1 LIWDE
6 IGGNEKIYVSLYQN
20 LNQITCKIMRFRGV
34 VAVILFSFLALSCD
48 ITKESVYEDYLDRLD
63 STLEM
68 APEYVRAKEQRISSI
83 ENMLHSRGVT
93 PLQQYQIYHQL
104 YNEYFAFQFD
114 KAKDALDNQIAISEE
129 LDDRDMKNDAMLD
142 KSLLLTNAGFFFE
155 ANKVFDALDTL
166 ALDKEQMV
174 RWYYARQK
182 YLRDYQEYVSTSDFI
197 LPDVEKIK
205 YYQNKV
211 LSDIDA
217 PSQMNRQVRILRLLE
232 EQDYKNA
239 YEENRYFIGT
249 LDPEG
254 HDYAVQTYWQGVICD
269 NLNLKEESI
278 KWWVESA
285 ISDIK
290 GAVKDNASL
299 CSVAVQLVA
308 PEDTER
314 AFKYIR
320 LSLDDAVYYNA
331 KLRKVQIASTMPWI
345 QSAYAE
351 SKDIQN
357 RDRNRFLLLTLA
369 AAVMLACVS
378 LLSVSLYV
386 QGRRAAREVRNQ
398 AEQLAEY
405 NRSIVEA
412 EDSLRRKN
420 LDLIEANAAKE
431 EYLGLFLSMC
441 SGYLDKLKKNITR
454 DQYEAEL
461 KNFYKTFD
469 TSFLSLYPSF
479 VEDLNSLLK
488 PENRIVLKEG
498 EQLNTE
504 LRIFALIKLGITQS
518 SHIASLLRYS
528 VNTIYNYRA
537 QVKNAAL
544 EDRGNFEE
552 MVKTIG
558 SKH

>member
-1 LIWDE
+1 MC
-6 IGGNEKIYVSLYQN
+6 
-20 LNQITCKIMRFRGV
+20 LNVNPITCKIMRYISLA
-34 VAVILFSFLALSCD
+34 AVLSFCFLAHSCQSVR
-48 ITKESVYEDYLDRLD
+48 ESVYEDCLDRLD
-63 STLEM
+63 STLELTD
-68 APEYVRAKEQRISSI
+68 EYVRAKEQRISSI

-104 YNEYFAFQFD
+104 YEEYFAFQFD
-114 KAKDALDNQIAISEE
+114 KANEALDNQVVLAEKLGERS
-129 LDDRDMKNDAMLD
+129 LKDDAMLD
-142 KSLLLTNAGFFFE
+142 KALLLTNAGFFLEASLAFE
-155 ANKVFDALDTL
+155 TLDTL
-166 ALDKEQMV
+166 ALDKDQMV

-182 YLRDYQEYVSTSDFI
+182 FLHDYQEYVSTSDFTV
-197 LPDVEKIK
+197 LDEDKIK
-205 YYQNKV
+205 YYQDRI
-211 LSDIDA
+211 LSDTEPTSPI
-217 PSQMNRQVRILRLLE
+217 NRQMRIFRMLNER
-232 EQDYKNA
+232 DYEKA
-239 YEENRYFIGT
+239 YEENRYFIGS
-249 LDPEG
+249 LDTER
-254 HDYAVQTYWQGVICD
+254 HAYAVQTYWQGVICE
-269 NLNLKEESI
+269 NLGLEEESV

-299 CSVAVQLVA
+299 CSVAIKLGA

-320 LSLDDAVYYNA
+320 ISLDDAVYYNA

-351 SKDIQN
+351 NKEIQN
-357 RDRNRFLLLTLA
+357 KERNSFLLFTLA
-369 AAVMLACVS
+369 AALMLAVV
-378 LLSVSLYV
+378 LLLTVSLYAK
-386 QGRRAAREVRNQ
+386 GRRSAREVRKQ
-398 AEQLAEY
+398 TEQLAEY
-405 NRSIVEA
+405 NRSIIEA
-412 EDSLRRKN
+412 EDNLRKTN

-441 SGYLDKLKKNITR
+441 SGYLDKLKKHLTR
-454 DQYEAEL
+454 EQYESEL

-479 VEDLNSLLK
+479 VEDLNALLK
-488 PENRIVLKEG
+488 PEGRIVLKEG

-537 QVKNAAL
+537 HVKNAAL
-544 EDRGNFEE
+544 EDRGNFED
-552 MVKTIG
+552 MVKIIG

>member
-1 LIWDE
+1 MC
-6 IGGNEKIYVSLYQN
+6 
-20 LNQITCKIMRFRGV
+20 LNVNPITCKIMRYISLA
-34 VAVILFSFLALSCD
+34 AVLSFCFLAHSCQSVR
-48 ITKESVYEDYLDRLD
+48 ESVYEDCLDRLD
-63 STLEM
+63 STLELTD
-68 APEYVRAKEQRISSI
+68 EYVRAKEQRISSI

-104 YNEYFAFQFD
+104 YEEYFAFQFD
-114 KAKDALDNQIAISEE
+114 KANEALDNQVVLAEKLGERS
-129 LDDRDMKNDAMLD
+129 LKDDAMLD
-142 KSLLLTNAGFFFE
+142 KALLLTNAGFFLEASLAFE
-155 ANKVFDALDTL
+155 TLDTL
-166 ALDKEQMV
+166 ALDKDQMV

-182 YLRDYQEYVSTSDFI
+182 FLHDYQEYVSTSDFTV
-197 LPDVEKIK
+197 LDEDKIK
-205 YYQNKV
+205 YYQDRI
-211 LSDIDA
+211 LSDTEPTSPI
-217 PSQMNRQVRILRLLE
+217 NRQMRIFRMLNER
-232 EQDYKNA
+232 DYEKA
-239 YEENRYFIGT
+239 YEENRYFIGS
-249 LDPEG
+249 LDPER
-254 HDYAVQTYWQGVICD
+254 HAYAVQTYWQGVICE
-269 NLNLKEESI
+269 NLGLEEESV

-299 CSVAVQLVA
+299 CSVAIKLGA

-320 LSLDDAVYYNA
+320 ISLDDAVYYNA

-351 SKDIQN
+351 NKEIQN
-357 RDRNRFLLLTLA
+357 KERNSFLLFTLA
-369 AAVMLACVS
+369 AALMLAVV
-378 LLSVSLYV
+378 LLLTVSLYAK
-386 QGRRAAREVRNQ
+386 GRRSAREVRKQ
-398 AEQLAEY
+398 TEQLAEY
-405 NRSIVEA
+405 NRSIIEA
-412 EDSLRRKN
+412 EDNLRKTN

-441 SGYLDKLKKNITR
+441 SGYLDKLKKHLTR
-454 DQYEAEL
+454 EQYESEL

-488 PENRIVLKEG
+488 PEGRIVLKEG

-537 QVKNAAL
+537 HVKNAAL
-544 EDRGNFEE
+544 EDRGNFED
-552 MVKTIG
+552 MVKIIG

>member
-1 LIWDE
+1 MCL
-6 IGGNEKIYVSLYQN
+6 NVN
-20 LNQITCKIMRFRGV
+20 LITCKIMRYISLA
-34 VAVILFSFLALSCD
+34 AVLSFCFLAHSCQSVR
-48 ITKESVYEDYLDRLD
+48 ESVYEDCLDRLD
-63 STLEM
+63 STLELTD
-68 APEYVRAKEQRISSI
+68 EYVRAKEQRISSI

-104 YNEYFAFQFD
+104 YEEYFAFQFD
-114 KAKDALDNQIAISEE
+114 KANEALDNQVVLAEKLGERS
-129 LDDRDMKNDAMLD
+129 LKDDAMLD
-142 KSLLLTNAGFFFE
+142 KALLLTNAGFFLEASLAFE
-155 ANKVFDALDTL
+155 TLDTL
-166 ALDKEQMV
+166 ALDKDQMV

-182 YLRDYQEYVSTSDFI
+182 FLHDYQEYVSTSDFTV
-197 LPDVEKIK
+197 LDEDKIK
-205 YYQNKV
+205 YYQDRI
-211 LSDIDA
+211 LSDTEPTSPI
-217 PSQMNRQVRILRLLE
+217 NRQMRIFRMLNER
-232 EQDYKNA
+232 DYEKA
-239 YEENRYFIGT
+239 YEENRYFIGS
-249 LDPEG
+249 LDPER
-254 HDYAVQTYWQGVICD
+254 HAYAVQTYWQGVICE
-269 NLNLKEESI
+269 NLGLEEESV

-299 CSVAVQLVA
+299 CSVAIKLGA

-320 LSLDDAVYYNA
+320 ISLDDAVYYNA

-351 SKDIQN
+351 NKEIQN
-357 RDRNRFLLLTLA
+357 KERNSFLLFTLA
-369 AAVMLACVS
+369 AALMLAVV
-378 LLSVSLYV
+378 LLLTVSLYAK
-386 QGRRAAREVRNQ
+386 GRRSAREVRKQ
-398 AEQLAEY
+398 TEQLAEY
-405 NRSIVEA
+405 NRSIIEA
-412 EDSLRRKN
+412 EDNLRKTN

-441 SGYLDKLKKNITR
+441 SGYLDKLKKHLTR
-454 DQYEAEL
+454 EQYESEL

-479 VEDLNSLLK
+479 VEDLNALLK
-488 PENRIVLKEG
+488 PEGRIVLKEG

-537 QVKNAAL
+537 HVKNAAL
-544 EDRGNFEE
+544 EDRGNFED
-552 MVKTIG
+552 MVKIIG

>member
-1 LIWDE
+1 MC
-6 IGGNEKIYVSLYQN
+6 
-20 LNQITCKIMRFRGV
+20 LNVNPITCKIMRYISLA
-34 VAVILFSFLALSCD
+34 AVLSFCFLAHSCQSVR
-48 ITKESVYEDYLDRLD
+48 ESVYEDCLDRLD
-63 STLEM
+63 STLELTD
-68 APEYVRAKEQRISSI
+68 EYVRAKEQRISSI

-104 YNEYFAFQFD
+104 YEEYFAFQFD
-114 KAKDALDNQIAISEE
+114 KANEALDNQVVLAEKLGERS
-129 LDDRDMKNDAMLD
+129 LKDDAMLD
-142 KSLLLTNAGFFFE
+142 KALLLTNAGFFLEASLAFE
-155 ANKVFDALDTL
+155 TLDTL
-166 ALDKEQMV
+166 ALDKDQMV

-182 YLRDYQEYVSTSDFI
+182 FLHDYQEYVSTSDFTV
-197 LPDVEKIK
+197 LDEDKIK
-205 YYQNKV
+205 YYQDRI
-211 LSDIDA
+211 LSDTEPTSPI
-217 PSQMNRQVRILRLLE
+217 NRQMRIFRMLNER
-232 EQDYKNA
+232 DYEKA
-239 YEENRYFIGT
+239 YEENRYFIGS
-249 LDPEG
+249 LDPER
-254 HDYAVQTYWQGVICD
+254 HAYAVQTYWQGVICD
-269 NLNLKEESI
+269 NLGLEEESV

-299 CSVAVQLVA
+299 CSVAIKLGA

-320 LSLDDAVYYNA
+320 ISLDDAVYYNA

-351 SKDIQN
+351 NKEIQN
-357 RDRNRFLLLTLA
+357 KERNSFLLFTLA
-369 AAVMLACVS
+369 AALMLAVV
-378 LLSVSLYV
+378 LLLTVLLYAK
-386 QGRRAAREVRNQ
+386 GRRSAREVRKQ
-398 AEQLAEY
+398 TEQLAEY
-405 NRSIVEA
+405 NRSIIEA
-412 EDSLRRKN
+412 EDNLRKTN
-420 LDLIEANAAKE
+420 FDLIEANAAKE

-441 SGYLDKLKKNITR
+441 SGYLDKLKKHLTR
-454 DQYEAEL
+454 EQYESEL

-488 PENRIVLKEG
+488 PEGRIVLKEG

-537 QVKNAAL
+537 HVKNAAL
-544 EDRGNFEE
+544 EDRGNFED
-552 MVKTIG
+552 MVKIIG

>member
-1 LIWDE
+1 MILDE

-34 VAVILFSFLALSCD
+34 VAVILFSFLAQSCN

-142 KSLLLTNAGFFFE
+142 KALLLTNAGFFFE

-320 LSLDDAVYYNA
+320 ISLDDAVYYNA

-454 DQYEAEL
+454 DQYESEL

>member
-1 LIWDE
+1 MCL
-6 IGGNEKIYVSLYQN
+6 NVN
-20 LNQITCKIMRFRGV
+20 LITCKIMRYISLA
-34 VAVILFSFLALSCD
+34 AVLSFCFLAHSCQSVR
-48 ITKESVYEDYLDRLD
+48 ESVYEDCLDRLD
-63 STLEM
+63 STLELTD
-68 APEYVRAKEQRISSI
+68 EYVRAKEQRISSI

-104 YNEYFAFQFD
+104 YEEYFAFQFD
-114 KAKDALDNQIAISEE
+114 KANEALDNQVVLAEKLGERS
-129 LDDRDMKNDAMLD
+129 LKDDAMLD
-142 KSLLLTNAGFFFE
+142 KALLLTNAGFFLEASLAFE
-155 ANKVFDALDTL
+155 TLDTL
-166 ALDKEQMV
+166 ALDKDQMV

-182 YLRDYQEYVSTSDFI
+182 FLHDYQEYVSTSDFTV
-197 LPDVEKIK
+197 LDEDKIK
-205 YYQNKV
+205 YYQDRI
-211 LSDIDA
+211 LSDTEPTSPI
-217 PSQMNRQVRILRLLE
+217 NRQMRIFRMLNER
-232 EQDYKNA
+232 DYEKA
-239 YEENRYFIGT
+239 YEENRYFIGS
-249 LDPEG
+249 LDPER
-254 HDYAVQTYWQGVICD
+254 HAYAVQTYWQGVICD
-269 NLNLKEESI
+269 NLGLEEESV

-299 CSVAVQLVA
+299 CSVAIKLGA

-320 LSLDDAVYYNA
+320 ISLDDAVYYNA

-351 SKDIQN
+351 NKEIQN
-357 RDRNRFLLLTLA
+357 KERNSFLLFTLA
-369 AAVMLACVS
+369 AALMLAVV
-378 LLSVSLYV
+378 LLLTVLLYAK
-386 QGRRAAREVRNQ
+386 GRRSAREVRKQ
-398 AEQLAEY
+398 TEQLAEY
-405 NRSIVEA
+405 NRSIIEA
-412 EDSLRRKN
+412 EDNLRKTN
-420 LDLIEANAAKE
+420 FDLIEANAAKE

-441 SGYLDKLKKNITR
+441 SGYLDKLKKHLTR
-454 DQYEAEL
+454 EQYESEL

-488 PENRIVLKEG
+488 PEGRIVLKEG

-537 QVKNAAL
+537 HVKNAAL
-544 EDRGNFEE
+544 EDRGNFED
-552 MVKTIG
+552 MVKIIG

>member
-1 LIWDE
+1 MILDE

-34 VAVILFSFLALSCD
+34 VAVILFSFLAQSCD
-48 ITKESVYEDYLDRLD
+48 MTKESVYEDYLDRLD

-142 KSLLLTNAGFFFE
+142 KALLLTNAGFFFE

-205 YYQNKV
+205 YYQDKV

-454 DQYEAEL
+454 DQYESEL

>member
-1 LIWDE
+1 MC
-6 IGGNEKIYVSLYQN
+6 
-20 LNQITCKIMRFRGV
+20 LNVNPITCKIMRYISLA
-34 VAVILFSFLALSCD
+34 AVLSFCFLAHSCQSVR
-48 ITKESVYEDYLDRLD
+48 ESVYEDCLDRLD
-63 STLEM
+63 STLELTD
-68 APEYVRAKEQRISSI
+68 EYVRAKEQRISSI

-104 YNEYFAFQFD
+104 YEEYFAFQFD
-114 KAKDALDNQIAISEE
+114 KANEALDNQVVLAEKLGERS
-129 LDDRDMKNDAMLD
+129 LKDDAMLD
-142 KSLLLTNAGFFFE
+142 KALLLTNAGFFLEASLAFE
-155 ANKVFDALDTL
+155 TLDTL
-166 ALDKEQMV
+166 ALDKDQMV

-182 YLRDYQEYVSTSDFI
+182 FLHDYQEYVSTSDFTV
-197 LPDVEKIK
+197 LDEDKVK
-205 YYQNKV
+205 YYQDRI
-211 LSDIDA
+211 LSDTEPTSPI
-217 PSQMNRQVRILRLLE
+217 NRQMRIFRMLNER
-232 EQDYKNA
+232 DYEKA
-239 YEENRYFIGT
+239 YEENRYFIGS
-249 LDPEG
+249 LDPER
-254 HDYAVQTYWQGVICD
+254 HAYAVQTYWQGVICE
-269 NLNLKEESI
+269 NLGLEEESV

-299 CSVAVQLVA
+299 CSVAIKLGA

-320 LSLDDAVYYNA
+320 ISLDDAVYYNA

-351 SKDIQN
+351 NKEIQN
-357 RDRNRFLLLTLA
+357 KERNSFLLFTLA
-369 AAVMLACVS
+369 AALMLAVV
-378 LLSVSLYV
+378 LLLTVSLYAK
-386 QGRRAAREVRNQ
+386 GRRSAREVRKQ
-398 AEQLAEY
+398 TEQLAEY
-405 NRSIVEA
+405 NRSIIEA
-412 EDSLRRKN
+412 EDNLRKTN

-441 SGYLDKLKKNITR
+441 SGYLDKLKKHLTR
-454 DQYEAEL
+454 EQYESEL

-488 PENRIVLKEG
+488 PEGRIVLKEG

-537 QVKNAAL
+537 HVKNAAL
-544 EDRGNFEE
+544 EDRGNFED
-552 MVKTIG
+552 MVKIIG

>member
-1 LIWDE
+1 MIQ
-6 IGGNEKIYVSLYQN
+6 NESFYVN
-20 LNQITCKIMRFRGV
+20 LCLNVNPITCKIMRYISLA
-34 VAVILFSFLALSCD
+34 AVLSFCFLAHSCQSVR
-48 ITKESVYEDYLDRLD
+48 ESVYEDCLDRLD
-63 STLEM
+63 STLELTD
-68 APEYVRAKEQRISSI
+68 EYVRAKEQRISSI

-104 YNEYFAFQFD
+104 YEEYFAFQFD
-114 KAKDALDNQIAISEE
+114 KANEALDNQVILAEKLGERS
-129 LDDRDMKNDAMLD
+129 LKDDAMLD
-142 KSLLLTNAGFFFE
+142 KSLLLTNAGFFLEASLAFE
-155 ANKVFDALDTL
+155 TLDTL
-166 ALDKEQMV
+166 ALDKDQMV

-182 YLRDYQEYVSTSDFI
+182 FLHDYQEYVSTSDFTV
-197 LPDVEKIK
+197 LDEDKIK
-205 YYQNKV
+205 YYQDRI
-211 LSDIDA
+211 LSDTEPTSPI
-217 PSQMNRQVRILRLLE
+217 NRQMRIFRMLNER
-232 EQDYKNA
+232 DYEKA
-239 YEENRYFIGT
+239 YEENRYFIGS
-249 LDPEG
+249 LDPER
-254 HDYAVQTYWQGVICD
+254 HAYAVQTYWQGVICE
-269 NLNLKEESI
+269 NLGLEEESV

-299 CSVAVQLVA
+299 CSVAIKLGA

-320 LSLDDAVYYNA
+320 ISLDDAVYYNA

-351 SKDIQN
+351 NKEIQN
-357 RDRNRFLLLTLA
+357 KERNSFLLFTLA
-369 AAVMLACVS
+369 AALMLAVV
-378 LLSVSLYV
+378 LLLTVSLYAK
-386 QGRRAAREVRNQ
+386 GRRSAREVRKQ
-398 AEQLAEY
+398 TEQLAEY
-405 NRSIVEA
+405 NRSIIEA
-412 EDSLRRKN
+412 EDNLRKTN

-441 SGYLDKLKKNITR
+441 SGYLDKLKKHLTR
-454 DQYEAEL
+454 EQYESEL

-479 VEDLNSLLK
+479 VEDLNALLK
-488 PENRIVLKEG
+488 PEGRIVLKEG

-537 QVKNAAL
+537 HVKNAAL
-544 EDRGNFEE
+544 EDRGNFED
-552 MVKTIG
+552 MVKIIG

>member
-1 LIWDE
+1 MILDE

-34 VAVILFSFLALSCD
+34 VAVILFSFLAQSCN

-142 KSLLLTNAGFFFE
+142 KALLLTNAGFFFE

-205 YYQNKV
+205 YYQDKV

-320 LSLDDAVYYNA
+320 ISLDDAVYYNA

-357 RDRNRFLLLTLA
+357 RDRNRFFLLTLA

-454 DQYEAEL
+454 DQYESEL

>member
-1 LIWDE
+1 MIQ
-6 IGGNEKIYVSLYQN
+6 NESFYVN
-20 LNQITCKIMRFRGV
+20 LCLNVNLITCKIMRYISLA
-34 VAVILFSFLALSCD
+34 AVLSFCFLAHSCQSVR
-48 ITKESVYEDYLDRLD
+48 ESVYEDCLDRLD
-63 STLEM
+63 STLELTD
-68 APEYVRAKEQRISSI
+68 EYVRAKEQRISSI

-104 YNEYFAFQFD
+104 YEEYFAFQFD
-114 KAKDALDNQIAISEE
+114 KANEALDNQVVLAEKLGERS
-129 LDDRDMKNDAMLD
+129 LKDDAMLD
-142 KSLLLTNAGFFFE
+142 KALLLTNAGFFLEASLAFE
-155 ANKVFDALDTL
+155 TLDTL
-166 ALDKEQMV
+166 ALDKDQMV

-182 YLRDYQEYVSTSDFI
+182 FLHDYQEYVSTSDFTV
-197 LPDVEKIK
+197 LDEDKIK
-205 YYQNKV
+205 YYQDRI
-211 LSDIDA
+211 LSDTEPTSPI
-217 PSQMNRQVRILRLLE
+217 NRQMRIFRMLNER
-232 EQDYKNA
+232 DYEKA
-239 YEENRYFIGT
+239 YEENRYFIGS
-249 LDPEG
+249 LDPER
-254 HDYAVQTYWQGVICD
+254 HAYAVQTYWQGVICE
-269 NLNLKEESI
+269 NLGLEEESV

-299 CSVAVQLVA
+299 CSVAIKLGA

-320 LSLDDAVYYNA
+320 ISLDDAVYYNA

-351 SKDIQN
+351 NKEIQN
-357 RDRNRFLLLTLA
+357 KERNSFLLFTLA
-369 AAVMLACVS
+369 AALMLAVV
-378 LLSVSLYV
+378 LLLTVSLYAK
-386 QGRRAAREVRNQ
+386 GRRSAREVRKQ
-398 AEQLAEY
+398 TEQLAEY
-405 NRSIVEA
+405 NRSIIEA
-412 EDSLRRKN
+412 EDNLRKTN

-441 SGYLDKLKKNITR
+441 SGYLDKLKKHLTR
-454 DQYEAEL
+454 EQYESEL

-488 PENRIVLKEG
+488 PEGRIVLKEG

-537 QVKNAAL
+537 HVKNAAL
-544 EDRGNFEE
+544 EDRGNFED
-552 MVKTIG
+552 MVKIIG